1 MKGGDIIMGR
11 KRFIIEMGSGAD
23 LHGEDVTKAAQRA
36 VKDAISR
43 SCLCGLSDIFGIN
56 NPNEMYIEARIG
68 CPYPER
74 LDKAEV
80 IKMIPFG
87 SVNLEVVPGG
97 LTVPG
102 LKLPMLGEGEQIVIV
117 VAALTVF
124 IDI

>member
-1 MKGGDIIMGR
+1 MMGR
-11 KRFIIEMGSGAD
+11 KRFIIEIGSGAD

-43 SCLCGLSDIFGIN
+43 SCLCGLSDIFGISD
-56 NPNEMYIEARIG
+56 PNEMYIEARIG

-74 LDKAEV
+74 LDKEEV